1 MPKPYVA
8 INMVEVRNDPKTL
21 ELFGKVGPK
30 VCMVTARHPGFVGF
44 QNHVQIGVVPL
55 GTRWGGAK
63 MEMSQE
69 MHSMMLMQ
77 YTFWK
82 NWKDHEEMHKQ
93 NWANLFRLCLQCAD
107 QMIWGPYEPLYE
119 IVYANMP
126 LNTEMT
132 DFTVMVGKKFAA
144 GEAVS
149 IPPISQP
156 YGKRVVAFGEHIVKE
171 GLENQFEE
179 YAIKTLE
186 AFRSAPGF
194 LGGMIL
200 KEIGV
205 SPLGSLQLNA
215 KGFHQILETANGM
228 DVPEPVTIYE
238 APEFRNRPQRYI
250 VHTEWSDTNAL
261 MFGLGR
267 VLIYPEVRQIHDK
280 VLDTV
285 VYGPYIRVLNPMMEG
300 TYWREYLNEYHL

>member
-8 INMVEVRNDPKTL
+8 INMAEVKNDPKVL

-30 VCMVTARHPGFVGF
+30 VCMVTARHSGFVGF
-44 QNHVQIGVVPL
+44 QNHVQIGAVSM

-63 MEMSQE
+63 LDMSQE
-69 MHSMMLMQ
+69 LHSIGLFQ

-93 NWANLFRLCLQCAD
+93 NWANLFRLCLQCTD
-107 QMIWGPYEPLYE
+107 YMIWGPYEPLYE
-119 IVYANMP
+119 IVYADMP

-171 GLENQFEE
+171 GMESQFEE
-179 YAIKTLE
+179 NIIKTLQ
-186 AFRSAPGF
+186 AFKAAPGF
-194 LGGMIL
+194 LGGMVL

-250 VHTEWSDTNAL
+250 VHTEWSNTDAL

-267 VLIYPEVRQIHDK
+267 VLIHPEVRQIHDK
-280 VLDTV
+280 VLDTL
-285 VYGPYIRVLNPMMEG
+285 VYGPYIRVLNPLMEG
-300 TYWREYLNEYHL
+300 TFWREYLNEYHL